1 MTALPRFMFGSFD
14 VKILNSNSQIGT
26 VPISSLSSM
35 LYYCVCND
43 FVNKEYQHLPA
54 DIRYP
59 SETKGQD
66 RPTPSPESGH
76 SAGCSWAP
84 VQVRE
89 PPVPARALRV
99 RVPEWDYSVQPQ
111 VRRAQQRRWKYCCW

>member
-1 MTALPRFMFGSFD
+1 
-14 VKILNSNSQIGT
+14 
-26 VPISSLSSM
+26 M

-59 SETKGQD
+59 SGTKERD

-84 VQVRE
+84 VRVQ
-89 PPVPARALRV
+89 ALREQERV
-99 RVPEWDYSVQPQ
+99 LQEQVLRERVLRERVPGQGCSVQPQ
-111 VRRAQQRRWKYCCW
+111 VQRARQCR

>member
-76 SAGCSWAP
+76 SAVQAP
-84 VQVRE
+84 VRE
-89 PPVPARALRV
+89 QEQPVPAQALREQ
-99 RVPEWDYSVQPQ
+99 VPVPVQDYS
-111 VRRAQQRRWKYCCW
+111 AQSQQA